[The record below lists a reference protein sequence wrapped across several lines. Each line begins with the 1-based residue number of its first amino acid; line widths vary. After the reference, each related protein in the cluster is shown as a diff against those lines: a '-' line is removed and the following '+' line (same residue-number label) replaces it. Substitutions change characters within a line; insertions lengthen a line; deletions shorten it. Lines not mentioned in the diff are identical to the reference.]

1 MQDLSA
7 KRGLISGMESAQ
19 FREVS
24 SRMIRTISEYWEGIE
39 SRPPL
44 SKSQPGDVLRAL
56 PERPPEKGLGDSAA
70 SWDSIFSD
78 INSII
83 MPGLTHWQHPNFYA
97 FFSANASGPA
107 VLGEL
112 LSAGLGVQGM
122 LWATSP
128 ACTELEQRMLN
139 WLALAL
145 GLPEHFLF
153 ESPASSE
160 NSSTHSG
167 GGGVIEGTA
176 SESTLAALL
185 AARQRLRSHG
195 VDVKRAQLKVYAST
209 QAHSSVIKA
218 AMIAGLADGPDDTSA
233 ITLIPTDDQFRL
245 DPATL
250 AKAINADLA
259 AGHVPCMICA
269 TMGTTGVTAV
279 DPLDQIAST
288 VASCIALKAPVWI
301 HVDAAH
307 SGASLICPEFR
318 WQSRGLECADSFAF
332 NPHKW
337 LLTNFDCGCLWV
349 RERKW
354 LTTALSITP
363 EYLRNA
369 ASESGQVVDY
379 RDWQIPLG
387 RRFRALKLWFVMR
400 HYGIDGL
407 QAYIREHVRL
417 AELFESFIQAD
428 SKLVQLAPRTVNLV
442 CFGYPDGD
450 KARSM
455 KLLNA
460 INASGKAYLTHTVLP
475 PTSTHPARYA
485 LRMAIS
491 GTFTQE
497 RHVRDTWDVIK
508 SLA

>member
-1 MQDLSA
+1 
-7 KRGLISGMESAQ
+7 MESAQ
-19 FREVS
+19 FRELS
-24 SRMIRTISEYWEGIE
+24 SRMIDTICAYWQGIE

-44 SKSQPGDVLRAL
+44 SMAQPGDVLRAL
-56 PERPPEKGLGDSAA
+56 PLQAPEEGLGTTAA
-70 SWDSIFSD
+70 SWDEIFGD
-78 INSII
+78 IESII

-97 FFSANASGPA
+97 FFSANTSVPA

-139 WLALAL
+139 WLAIAL
-145 GLPEHFLF
+145 DLPKHFLF
-153 ESPASSE
+153 DASAPTTT
-160 NSSTHSG
+160 NS

-185 AARQRLRSHG
+185 AARQRLRMHG
-195 VDVKRAQLKVYAST
+195 VDVKRATLKVYAST

-233 ITLIPTDDQFRL
+233 IKLIPTDDQFRL
-245 DPATL
+245 DPQFL
-250 AKAINADLA
+250 ANAINADIA
-259 AGHVPCMICA
+259 AGHVPCMVCA
-269 TMGTTGVTAV
+269 TIGTTGVTAV
-279 DPLDQIAST
+279 DPIDAIAAAIASCKDLS
-288 VASCIALKAPVWI
+288 VPLWL

-354 LTTALSITP
+354 LTAALSITP

-400 HYGIDGL
+400 HYGIQGL

-417 AELFESFIQAD
+417 AELFESLVRND
-428 SKLVQLAPRTVNLV
+428 SRLAVLAPRTVNLV

-450 KARSM
+450 KARGSQ
-455 KLLNA
+455 LLNA
-460 INASGKAYLTHTVLP
+460 INASGKAYLTHTVIP
-475 PTSTHPARYA
+475 ATSNHPARFA

-497 RHVRDTWDVIK
+497 RHVRETWELIK
-508 SLA
+508 SLV